1 MAQQPK
7 YLDRE
12 TGKPATD
19 SAYCGVSQLSLANIP
34 VTPSGACAAKDL
46 ARHFSAA

>member
-19 SAYCGVSQLSLANIP
+19 SAHCGVPQISRANMP
-34 VTPSGACAAKDL
+34 VTPSGTCAAKDL
-46 ARHFSAA
+46 SRHFSAA